1 MLAWISSGGHT
12 KRFLSKKPSCYI
24 DMSYS
29 ELIRVWEDSHVFLS
43 ELKALVLSHSDC
55 LKKLPDFSRLP
66 SLEELILRGCKS
78 LSWEHCSMM
87 RRLGKLKLLDLGYC
101 NLTEDEVLAH
111 LGRIRTLKFLG
122 LEGNGFKWVD
132 FLRDLSELEELTLN
146 DCKNLQRISDLPMT
160 LKFLKAN
167 YCTALESIEFV
178 SHMSNMRELDLKDCR
193 NLDDIPG
200 LEDSS
205 KFTETIHMEGCT
217 NLSARFRKNILER
230 WAVSGGGGLFFSGND
245 IPVNEDEIVYI
256 DVPYSDIGA
265 LTLCI
270 IYSSDDSQSSGR
282 LSLTVTNRTQRT
294 VFSIFPRTVSGV
306 TPHEDYL
313 WLGRIPNNG
322 LNLKGG
328 DKVHARAE
336 FLREEGKKHL
346 KLKKT
351 GLSLSLSLICVT

>member
-1 MLAWISSGGHT
+1 
-12 KRFLSKKPSCYI
+12 
-24 DMSYS
+24 
-29 ELIRVWEDSHVFLS
+29 
-43 ELKALVLSHSDC
+43 
-55 LKKLPDFSRLP
+55 
-66 SLEELILRGCKS
+66 
-78 LSWEHCSMM
+78 
-87 RRLGKLKLLDLGYC
+87 
-101 NLTEDEVLAH
+101 
-111 LGRIRTLKFLG
+111 
-122 LEGNGFKWVD
+122 
-132 FLRDLSELEELTLN
+132 
-146 DCKNLQRISDLPMT
+146 
-160 LKFLKAN
+160 
-167 YCTALESIEFV
+167 
-178 SHMSNMRELDLKDCR
+178 MSNMRELDLKDCR

-346 KLKKT
+346 KYFKLVGKSSRLEMPLRIAYTWHQLPSTVANGWGPSWASFSRWLLAQHRIVGSTILSAT
-351 GLSLSLSLICVT
+351 GISGYIPLYLGFGGNFDLAEKNPCGIGGKLAGAGDNKPGK